1 MLISKEQIMQSNC
14 SLITLVRY
22 VGEGRD
28 APDLCILKL
37 EKTAAE
43 LDFSRFRIK
52 IEGYCDTPPRS
63 GLK

>member
-1 MLISKEQIMQSNC
+1 MQSNC